1 MNRTLGAP
9 AALGEIIKVWLNVT
23 AFVLHVLYHNHSPQ
37 KTNKIQAAW
46 RKPAS
51 ISNKQQL
58 KKHFFQIHL
67 LAEKLLNIN

>member
-37 KTNKIQAAW
+37 KQTKSRQHEENLLQFQT
-46 RKPAS
+46 
-51 ISNKQQL
+51 SNS
-58 KKHFFQIHL
+58 
-67 LAEKLLNIN
+67 